1 MDRVLETVNFEAKF
15 SSLPE
20 FRPSAAVAG
29 GGGGVAAVPSSPQ
42 AGLGSKNMAAS
53 AFSSVSFSYHK
64 FSIKLCENFILMQ
77 LLLRHTTCTGY
88 VKI

>member
-20 FRPSAAVAG
+20 FRPAAAA

-42 AGLGSKNMAAS
+42 AGLGSKQHGRLPRLR
-53 AFSSVSFSYHK
+53 SFQYRFQHLIS
-64 FSIKLCENFILMQ
+64 
-77 LLLRHTTCTGY
+77 LLTTFL
-88 VKI
+88 